1 MEMTMEMEMMASGSR
16 MRAVRAGNGSVEVH
30 EVPVPDGPGVRVD
43 VKAAGICGTD
53 LHLVSGADF
62 SPPRVTLGH
71 EIAGVTENGTPV
83 AIEPLSPCGHC
94 DPCRRGDEHLCA
106 RSSAMLFGVGLD
118 GGMADRIVV
127 PERCLVP
134 LPAGVDVRDASL
146 VEPLAVVVHSLRRSA
161 ARPDQRVVVIGGGSI
176 GLCAVAA
183 ARARGCDVAL
193 VARHDAQRA
202 AGERLG
208 ATAITDSTDGG
219 YDIVIEAAG
228 SESALG
234 QAVDLARPG
243 GTVVI
248 PGVYWGP
255 VAVPGLAMCLKE
267 VSLCP
272 TALYSRTATGRDIDA
287 AAALLATTPGLADAL
302 ITHRFPLDAAA
313 EAFATAA
320 SRDQGVIKVV
330 LEPERSGADFA

>member
-1 MEMTMEMEMMASGSR
+1 
-16 MRAVRAGNGSVEVH
+16 
-30 EVPVPDGPGVRVD
+30 
-43 VKAAGICGTD
+43 
-53 LHLVSGADF
+53 
-62 SPPRVTLGH
+62 VTLGH

-83 AIEPLSPCGHC
+83 AIEPLAPCSRC

-106 RSSAMLFGVGLD
+106 VGSAMLFGVGLD

-134 LPAGVDVRDASL
+134 LPAGVAVRDASL

-161 ARPDQRVVVIGGGSI
+161 ARPDQRVVVIGGGTI

-208 ATAITDSTDGG
+208 ATAITDTAADGG

-228 SESALG
+228 SESALR
-234 QAVDLARPG
+234 QAVGLARPG

-255 VAVPGLAMCLKE
+255 VAMPGLAMCLKE

-287 AAALLATTPGLADAL
+287 AAALLATTPGLADTL
-302 ITHRFPLDAAA
+302 ITHRFPLEAAA

-320 SRDQGVIKVV
+320 SRDQGAIKVV
-330 LEPERSGADFA
+330 LEP

>member
-1 MEMTMEMEMMASGSR
+1 
-16 MRAVRAGNGSVEVH
+16 MRAVRASGGSVEVRD
-30 EVPVPDGPGVRVD
+30 VPAPDGPGVLVD
-43 VKAAGICGTD
+43 VKAAGICGSD
-53 LHLVSGADF
+53 LHLISGADF
-62 SPPRVTLGH
+62 PPPRVTLGH
-71 EIAGVTENGTPV
+71 EIAGVTEDGTPV

-94 DPCRRGDEHLCA
+94 GACRRGDEHLCVD
-106 RSSAMLFGVGLD
+106 SSAMLFGVGLD
-118 GGMADRIVV
+118 GGMADRIAV
-127 PERCLVP
+127 PERCLVA

-161 ARPDQRVVVIGGGSI
+161 ARPDQRVVVIGGGTI

-208 ATAITDSTDGG
+208 AAEATDGG

-234 QAVDLARPG
+234 RAIDLVRPG
-243 GTVVI
+243 GTVMI

-255 VAVPGLAMCLKE
+255 VTVPGMAWCFKE

-272 TALYSRTATGRDIDA
+272 TALYSRTAGGRDIDA
-287 AAALLATTPGLADAL
+287 AAALLATTPGLADTL
-302 ITHRFPLDAAA
+302 ISHRFPLDAAA
-313 EAFATAA
+313 EAFAIAA
-320 SRDQGVIKVV
+320 SRVHGAIKVV
-330 LEPERSGADFA
+330 LEP